1 MKNLSEFI
9 NERLDPSIL
18 SIMDTIIKGV
28 KYLEK
33 HKIDKWDD
41 KTAKLLSR
49 MFFNH
54 QAELMSEKDRE
65 SIQSWNID
73 NTYPVVKIN
82 STFGL
87 FGPADLLHIM
97 NREAYKVLQKS
108 KLDLNIDIC
117 NGCII
122 IGKDGQS
129 GI

>member
-1 MKNLSEFI
+1 MKSLSEFI

-28 KYLEK
+28 KYFEK

-54 QAELMSEKDRE
+54 QAELMSEEDRE
-65 SIQSWNID
+65 GIQSWNVD

-82 STFGL
+82 PILGL

-97 NREAYKVLQKS
+97 NRDAYKVLRKS
-108 KLDLNIDIC
+108 KLGLNMDLWDDY
-117 NGCII
+117 II
-122 IGKDGQS
+122 IGKDGSS
-129 GI
+129 GL